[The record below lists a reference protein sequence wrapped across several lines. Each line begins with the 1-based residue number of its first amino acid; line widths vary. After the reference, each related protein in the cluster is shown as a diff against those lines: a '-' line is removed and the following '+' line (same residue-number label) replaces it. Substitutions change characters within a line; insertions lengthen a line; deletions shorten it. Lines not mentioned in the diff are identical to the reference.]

1 MSSSV
6 PSQRSFAEPV
16 FCIRASTV
24 MLLRFEGSKSRL
36 RMRISETVY
45 SNGRCIVRS
54 RTVTRPFEI
63 SRSAIR
69 ASDSA
74 SRFPRRP
81 DAVISAAGAGFA
93 AVGAGTADVVISVA
107 GQGGCFRSGIRCR
120 RSGNGGRRSGFCRR
134 GFHQSGEIVAFG
146 RHFRTAP
153 RVPKHRCGRIQSAFC
168 PDRLRRVLPQRID
181 ARHGP
186 LLPVAQGRSP
196 PAKPYPRS

>member
-54 RTVTRPFEI
+54 RTVTRPFVI

-69 ASDSA
+69 SVGLGVALPAVS
-74 SRFPRRP
+74 
-81 DAVISAAGAGFA
+81 DAVISAAGAG
-93 AVGAGTADVVISVA
+93 TADVVISAA
-107 GQGGCFRSGIRCR
+107 GAGAASGAGFAAAEAETAVGEAVSAAGDFIR
-120 RSGNGGRRSGFCRR
+120 
-134 GFHQSGEIVAFG
+134 A
-146 RHFRTAP
+146 
-153 RVPKHRCGRIQSAFC
+153 
-168 PDRLRRVLPQRID
+168 
-181 ARHGP
+181 AR
-186 LLPVAQGRSP
+186 LLPSGVISNSAESP
-196 PAKPYPRS
+196 ET

>member
-54 RTVTRPFEI
+54 RTVTRPFVI

-69 ASDSA
+69 SVGLGVALPAAS
-74 SRFPRRP
+74 
-81 DAVISAAGAGFA
+81 DAVISAAGAG
-93 AVGAGTADVVISVA
+93 TADVVISAA
-107 GQGGCFRSGIRCR
+107 GAGAASGAGFAAAEAETAVGEAVSAAGDFIR
-120 RSGNGGRRSGFCRR
+120 
-134 GFHQSGEIVAFG
+134 A
-146 RHFRTAP
+146 
-153 RVPKHRCGRIQSAFC
+153 
-168 PDRLRRVLPQRID
+168 
-181 ARHGP
+181 AR
-186 LLPVAQGRSP
+186 LLPSGVISNSAESP
-196 PAKPYPRS
+196 ET

>member
-54 RTVTRPFEI
+54 RTVTRPFVI

-69 ASDSA
+69 SVGLGVALPAAS
-74 SRFPRRP
+74 
-81 DAVISAAGAGFA
+81 DAVISAAGAGA
-93 AVGAGTADVVISVA
+93 ASGAGFVAAEAETVVGEAVSAAGDFIRAARLLPSGVIS
-107 GQGGCFRSGIRCR
+107 
-120 RSGNGGRRSGFCRR
+120 N
-134 GFHQSGEIVAFG
+134 
-146 RHFRTAP
+146 
-153 RVPKHRCGRIQSAFC
+153 SAE
-168 PDRLRRVLPQRID
+168 
-181 ARHGP
+181 
-186 LLPVAQGRSP
+186 SP
-196 PAKPYPRS
+196 ET

>member
-1 MSSSV
+1 MFWLSMSSSV

-69 ASDSA
+69 SVGLGVALPAAS
-74 SRFPRRP
+74 
-81 DAVISAAGAGFA
+81 DAVISAAGDFIRA
-93 AVGAGTADVVISVA
+93 ARLLPSGVIS
-107 GQGGCFRSGIRCR
+107 
-120 RSGNGGRRSGFCRR
+120 N
-134 GFHQSGEIVAFG
+134 
-146 RHFRTAP
+146 
-153 RVPKHRCGRIQSAFC
+153 SAE
-168 PDRLRRVLPQRID
+168 
-181 ARHGP
+181 
-186 LLPVAQGRSP
+186 SP
-196 PAKPYPRS
+196 ET